1 MTTRTVDKFGAV
13 IVMGEDGIGRYVSP
27 FGNPESLS
35 ARLAI
40 WEEGLR
46 RDRSLPWVG
55 LGLHAD
61 VERAAIELRQLD
73 AVRALLVEKG
83 MLAPGDYQT
92 DVGTLLRIL
101 L

>member
-1 MTTRTVDKFGAV
+1 MTTRTVDKFGSV
-13 IVMGEDGIGRYVSP
+13 VVMGADGIQRYVSP
-27 FGNPESLS
+27 FGNPYGLS

-46 RDRSLPWVG
+46 LDRSLPWVG

-61 VERAAIELRQLD
+61 VARAATELSQLD
-73 AVRALLVEKG
+73 GVRALLVEKG
-83 MLAPGDYQT
+83 MLAPGDLTT
-92 DVGTLLRIL
+92 DVVSLLRIL